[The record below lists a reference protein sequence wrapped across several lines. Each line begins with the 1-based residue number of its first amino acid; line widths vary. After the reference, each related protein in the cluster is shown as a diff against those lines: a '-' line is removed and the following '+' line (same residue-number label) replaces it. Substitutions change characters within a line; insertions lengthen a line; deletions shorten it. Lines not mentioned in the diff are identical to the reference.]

1 MLFRSELQTNWPK
14 VLRRVAGYNLDIF
27 DNQNERPYTT
37 DGKVNLSHLLVGS
50 EGTLAM
56 TQSLT
61 LKLSELPTA
70 KVLGVVNF
78 NSFHKAMD
86 SAQHIVKRGNG
97 SLTAGELVDRTMI
110 DLSLKIPAFAPT
122 IRTAI
127 IGDPEAILLVEFAGT
142 DKEKLKGEL

>member
-1 MLFRSELQTNWPK
+1 
-14 VLRRVAGYNLDIF
+14 
-27 DNQNERPYTT
+27 
-37 DGKVNLSHLLVGS
+37 
-50 EGTLAM
+50 M

-86 SAQHIVKRGNG
+86 FAQHIVKLGNG
-97 SLTAGELVDRTMI
+97 SLTAVELVDRTMI

-127 IGDPEAILLVEFAGT
+127 IGEACFAHFP
-142 DKEKLKGEL
+142 